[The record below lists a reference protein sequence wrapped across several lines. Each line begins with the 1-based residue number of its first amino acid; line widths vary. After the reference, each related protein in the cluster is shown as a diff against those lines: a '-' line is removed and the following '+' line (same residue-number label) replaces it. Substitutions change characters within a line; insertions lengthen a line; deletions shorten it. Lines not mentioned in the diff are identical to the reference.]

1 MKPFVLIILDGW
13 GIRQSR
19 KGNAVKLAKTPN
31 FNKFWKENPHCVLKA
46 SQEAVGLPKGF
57 MGNSEVGHLNLGA
70 GRLVKQEVT
79 RINESIAN
87 GSFFRNKVLI
97 SMMKKIK
104 KNAGR
109 LHLLGLLSDAGV
121 HSHTSHLFALMK
133 LARKL
138 KLPAL
143 IHVFTDGR
151 DTPQK
156 SALKYIKQLRK
167 EMHDEQIA
175 TIIGRYYAMDR
186 DKRWDRAKKAYEAM
200 TAENGLRAKTAEEA
214 VKKAYARGERDEFI
228 LPTIIDGYTGIK
240 EGDGFIFYNFR
251 EDRARQITMALA
263 KGKFGKNK
271 KTSFVCMYEYDQ
283 KFNLPVAFE
292 KPKLK
297 NVIAEVL
304 SMHGL
309 KQFHIA
315 ETEKYAHVTYFFNGG
330 VEKAFKGEDR
340 KIIPSPKV
348 ATYDSTPRMSA
359 IALTKNVMEYM
370 HKYDF
375 VVVNFA
381 NPDMVGHTGD
391 LTAAIKAVEATDA
404 CIGQIVK
411 KTIDLGGA
419 CIVTADHGNCEE
431 MLGKWKTSHTLN
443 DVPFILI
450 GKKEKLRQRRNK
462 VSAGLNFLKIPK
474 LRNGKLGDVAPTI
487 LKLIGIKKPKEM
499 GTALF

>member
-13 GIRQSR
+13 GIRQSK

-31 FNKFWKENPHCVLKA
+31 FSKFWKENPHCSLKA

-79 RINESIAN
+79 RINEAIAD
-87 GSFFRNKVLI
+87 GSFFRNKILI
-97 SMMKKIK
+97 SAMKKIK
-104 KNAGR
+104 KNNGK
-109 LHLLGLLSDAGV
+109 LHLMGLLSDAGV

-138 KLPAL
+138 KIPVL
-143 IHVFTDGR
+143 IHIFTDGR

-175 TIIGRYYAMDR
+175 TVIGRYYAMDR
-186 DKRWDRAKKAYEAM
+186 DQRWDRTRKAYEAM
-200 TAENGLRAKTAEEA
+200 AANSGLHAKTAEEA
-214 VKKAYARGERDEFI
+214 VKKAYARRERDEFI

-240 EGDGFIFYNFR
+240 DGDGFIFYNFR

-263 KGKFGKNK
+263 KEKFGKNK
-271 KTSFVCMYEYDQ
+271 KTNFVCMYEYD
-283 KFNLPVAFE
+283 KKLNLPVAFE

-297 NVIAEVL
+297 NVLAEVL
-304 SMHGL
+304 SKNKL

-315 ETEKYAHVTYFFNGG
+315 ETEKYAHMTYFFNGG

-340 KIIPSPKV
+340 KIIPSPRV
-348 ATYDSTPRMSA
+348 ATYDKTPRMSA
-359 IALTKNVMEYM
+359 SKITNEVLKQMNT
-370 HKYDF
+370 YDF
-375 VVVNFA
+375 VAVNFA

-391 LTAAIKAVEATDA
+391 LKAAIKAVETTDA
-404 CIGQIVK
+404 CIGQIIK
-411 KTIDLGGA
+411 KALDLGGV

-431 MLGKWKTSHTLN
+431 MIGKWKTSHTLN

-450 GKKEKLRQRRNK
+450 GKKEKL
-462 VSAGLNFLKIPK
+462 I
-474 LRNGKLGDVAPTI
+474 NGKLGDVAPTI

-499 GTALF
+499 GTGLF